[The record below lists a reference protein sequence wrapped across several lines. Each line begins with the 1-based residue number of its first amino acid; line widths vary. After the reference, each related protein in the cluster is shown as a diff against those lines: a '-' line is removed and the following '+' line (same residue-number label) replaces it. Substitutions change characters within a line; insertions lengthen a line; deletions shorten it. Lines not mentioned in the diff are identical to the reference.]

1 MSIQKAAAIG
11 VCAALIALQFKGG
24 KTEYGIYVSIAAGIL
39 LGAGIIGKLGTV
51 LDTVKEI
58 GSFLQIEGS
67 YLGVLL
73 KMLGIT
79 YVAEFASNICKDS
92 GCQTIAA
99 GDSHNDLAM
108 IRASKAG
115 FLFRSTE
122 AIKAENPDLPAL
134 DRYDDLLTAIEAALE
149 A

>member
-39 LGAGIIGKLGTV
+39 LGTGIIGKLSTV

-92 GCQTIAA
+92 VCQTIAA
-99 GDSHNDLAM
+99 QIQLFGKITVLALGM
-108 IRASKAG
+108 
-115 FLFRSTE
+115 
-122 AIKAENPDLPAL
+122 PV
-134 DRYDDLLTAIEAALE
+134 LLTLLRTIEAFLS
-149 A
+149 

>member
-39 LGAGIIGKLGTV
+39 LGTGIIGKLSTV

-99 GDSHNDLAM
+99 QIQLFGKSNVLALGM
-108 IRASKAG
+108 PG
-115 FLFRSTE
+115 
-122 AIKAENPDLPAL
+122 
-134 DRYDDLLTAIEAALE
+134 LLTLLRTIEAFLS
-149 A
+149 

>member
-99 GDSHNDLAM
+99 QIQLFGKITVLALGM
-108 IRASKAG
+108 
-115 FLFRSTE
+115 
-122 AIKAENPDLPAL
+122 PV
-134 DRYDDLLTAIEAALE
+134 LLTPLRTIEAFLA
-149 A
+149 

>member
-67 YLGVLL
+67 YFGVLL

-99 GDSHNDLAM
+99 QIQLFGKITVLALGM
-108 IRASKAG
+108 
-115 FLFRSTE
+115 
-122 AIKAENPDLPAL
+122 PV
-134 DRYDDLLTAIEAALE
+134 LLTLLRTIEAFLS
-149 A
+149 

>member
-24 KTEYGIYVSIAAGIL
+24 TEYGIYVSIAAGIL

-99 GDSHNDLAM
+99 QIQLFGKITVLALGM
-108 IRASKAG
+108 
-115 FLFRSTE
+115 
-122 AIKAENPDLPAL
+122 PV
-134 DRYDDLLTAIEAALE
+134 LLTLLRTIEAFLS
-149 A
+149 

>member
-1 MSIQKAAAIG
+1 MSIQKAAAIS

-39 LGAGIIGKLGTV
+39 LGTGIIGKLSTV

-99 GDSHNDLAM
+99 QIQLFGKITVLALGM
-108 IRASKAG
+108 
-115 FLFRSTE
+115 
-122 AIKAENPDLPAL
+122 PV
-134 DRYDDLLTAIEAALE
+134 LLTLLRTIEAFLS
-149 A
+149 